1 VSIRKVGRVRLAD
14 RRLVM
19 ASRRQIETVADALL
33 QRGKLTGEEILELVP
48 RFSAWKLRA
57 FGQLQY
63 GTRSPLLKRVV

>member
-1 VSIRKVGRVRLAD
+1 
-14 RRLVM
+14 M